1 MVRRTFLNHA
11 IIQVGKDPWDHQIQ
25 PSPNAT
31 QSVKPYPWTP
41 RPHISWV
48 GSSTSL
54 GSLFQH
60 LSTHSAK
67 KSFPI
72 PKANLPWCNLRLFPW
87 VLPNEKR
94 DQTSPCYSTDEFPEP
109 LLASQLCACP
119 WFWFTT
125 THSGDSNLTCAFF
138 CHQLPCPSNT
148 ELLFQQAGHISCIFP
163 VPKAS
168 SSHFIS
174 SWRNTI
180 RIPLITEFLS

>member
-48 GSSTSL
+48 GYSTSL

-94 DQTSPCYSTDEFPEP
+94 DQTSPCYSTDEFPGP

-119 WFWFTT
+119 WFWFITT
-125 THSGDSNLTCAFF
+125 CSGDSNLTCAFF
-138 CHQLPCPSNT
+138 AINYPAPPTQNCSSSKLDTFPAYFLCPK
-148 ELLFQQAGHISCIFP
+148 LHHHISFP
-163 VPKAS
+163 PEE
-168 SSHFIS
+168 
-174 SWRNTI
+174 T
-180 RIPLITEFLS
+180 LSEYL